1 MKAKFVPV
9 YALLAAFALLMA
21 AFPARYVPVCFEGLA
36 LWAECVAP
44 ALLPFMIISLIF
56 IKTGCAARAAR
67 PFRDVCRLFGLPP
80 AAAAIFVMSA
90 LSGYPAGSRIVCE
103 YCERGEITPS
113 DARRLAALCS
123 TSGPMFLM
131 GSVGGRMLGDARA
144 GWLLYGAHLLSVAAV
159 ALALCAATKKPAPLP
174 RRLTADGDGDV
185 LYSAFSSAVMSVL
198 TAGAFICFFYTL
210 SAALQGCG
218 AFALPEAL
226 LRPLLGTY
234 SEGFCRGLVEATGGC
249 AAAAAMGGRL
259 ALPLCGAMATFGGA
273 SILAQQ
279 LCYLTKCG
287 VKPLQ
292 FIAVK
297 AAQAALCFVI
307 LLPFGG
313 A

>member
-1 MKAKFVPV
+1 
-9 YALLAAFALLMA
+9 
-21 AFPARYVPVCFEGLA
+21 
-36 LWAECVAP
+36 
-44 ALLPFMIISLIF
+44 
-56 IKTGCAARAAR
+56 
-67 PFRDVCRLFGLPP
+67 
-80 AAAAIFVMSA
+80 
-90 LSGYPAGSRIVCE
+90 
-103 YCERGEITPS
+103 
-113 DARRLAALCS
+113 
-123 TSGPMFLM
+123 
-131 GSVGGRMLGDARA
+131 MLGDAGA

-159 ALALCAATKKPAPLP
+159 ALALCAARKKPAPLP
-174 RRLTADGDGDV
+174 RRLTSDGDGDV

-249 AAAAAMGGRL
+249 ATAAAMGGRL

-279 LCYLTKCG
+279 LCYLTKCS
-287 VKPLQ
+287 VNPLP